1 MVRQNEDKMTNWPQ
15 ISVDVEGGY
24 SLCFGCGQDNPIG
37 LKLSFQ
43 WDGETARA
51 EFTPTE
57 FYQGW
62 PGLVHGG
69 IIICMLDEAM
79 AYAAL
84 FEGMNCVTAKMQV
97 KLSRPASIDEPLV
110 ITSSVAKKTRK
121 LVETRAAVSLKD
133 GTPVA
138 EGKATQF
145 VVNSP
150 DREDK
155 SKAMPGSNTKA
166 VIWDMD
172 GVIADTAPYHLQ
184 AWQEVFSK
192 RGVRFTEGDFR
203 ESFGLRNDTIVSD
216 VLGEET
222 SQEEMNAVA
231 SEKEESF
238 RWRIRRDLKPLPG
251 VIKLMKSLT
260 EGGFSMALASSAPM
274 ENIRL
279 LTEGLGIAKFF
290 QCIISEKDVTEGKP
304 SPQGFLLAAQKLGV
318 EPKNCIVIEDAV
330 AGVAAAK
337 RAGMHCLAVT
347 NTHPKTS
354 LTEAD
359 LIVNSL
365 RVVTVNDLE
374 GLLKS

>member
-1 MVRQNEDKMTNWPQ
+1 MTNWPQ
-15 ISVDVEGGY
+15 ISIDTDRGY
-24 SLCFGCGQDNPIG
+24 SQCFGCGQDNPIG

-43 WDGETARA
+43 WDGKSARA

-84 FEGMNCVTAKMQV
+84 FEGMNCVTAEMRI
-97 KLSRPASIDEPLV
+97 KLSRPASVGEPLV
-110 ITSSVAKKTRK
+110 ITSSVTKKTRK
-121 LVETRAAVSLKD
+121 LVESRATVSLKD
-133 GTPVA
+133 GTPIA

-145 VVNSP
+145 VVNSS

-155 SKAMPGSNTKA
+155 YKAMPGSSTTA

-172 GVIADTAPYHLQ
+172 GVIADTAPYHLK

-192 RGVRFTEGDFR
+192 RGVRFSEEDFR
-203 ESFGLRNDTIVSD
+203 ESFGLRNDTIIRN
-216 VLGEET
+216 VLGEAV
-222 SQEEMNAVA
+222 SQDEINAVA
-231 SEKEESF
+231 SGKEENF
-238 RWRIRRDLKPLPG
+238 RRRISKDLKPLPG
-251 VIKLMKSLT
+251 VIKLVKSLT
-260 EGGFSMALASSAPM
+260 EGGFRMALASSAPV
-274 ENIRL
+274 ENIQL
-279 LTEGLGIAKFF
+279 LTEGLGIDKFF
-290 QCIISEKDVTEGKP
+290 QCIIAEKDVTEGKP

-318 EPKNCIVIEDAV
+318 NPRNCIVIEDAV

-347 NTHPKTS
+347 NTHPKAS

-359 LIVNSL
+359 LIVDSL
-365 RVVTVNDLE
+365 GAVTVNDLE
-374 GLLKS
+374 GLLSP